1 MVSITRARYLYGKEA
16 SRYIG
21 RSDEWLR
28 RKVNA
33 GKIAYVIDPAS
44 GRKMYD
50 RHVLDAFIKPVTLQE
65 YLLQTA

>member
-1 MVSITRARYLYGKEA
+1 MISITRTRYLSGQEA
-16 SRYIG
+16 ARYIG

-33 GKIAYVIDPAS
+33 GKIAYVIDPAN

-50 RHVLDAFIKPVTLQE
+50 RHVLDAFIMPVSLEQ
-65 YLLQTA
+65 YLQTA